1 MRGMRSMFLS
11 VLETGS
17 DLHMRCGASTMH
29 AVKGV
34 ACVRFQLESS
44 GSLEVG
50 EVLFVPELKVDL
62 LSVSTL
68 EDLGYVVMFKD
79 GQVLIRS
86 EGANTQDAAMR
97 LGIREGMMY
106 RVLGQ
111 PIVGSKGILDNRS
124 YHSVVEVAGGSSNS
138 EGPTT
143 TTTNLMGSKID
154 PRGGS
159 SRSTFLAKK
168 EC

>member
-1 MRGMRSMFLS
+1 
-11 VLETGS
+11 
-17 DLHMRCGASTMH
+17 MH

-34 ACVRFQLESS
+34 GCVRFQLESS
-44 GSLEVG
+44 GSLEVV
-50 EVLFVPELKVDL
+50 ELLFVQELKVNF
-62 LSVSTL
+62 LSMAAL
-68 EDLGYVVMFKD
+68 EDMGYAVMFED

-86 EGANTQDAAMR
+86 EGANTQEAAVR

-106 RVLGQ
+106 KVLGQ
-111 PIVGSKGILDNRS
+111 PVVGSKGILDRRS
-124 YHSVVEVAGGSSNS
+124 DHSAAEVAGGSSS
-138 EGPTT
+138 LEGVAT

-159 SRSTFLAKK
+159 SRSTFLAKR